1 MCVGDPSVWVLD
13 PLWKKL
19 LQYAVDHDAYMSAP
33 SMSVHC
39 PLLPTNLG
47 LGLSATVARETD
59 APVGGY
65 VVNAS
70 VAAEQVATDLM
81 EVVRQRLA
89 DVLNLRELEGAWR
102 LMM

>member
-1 MCVGDPSVWVLD
+1 MMPTCQ
-13 PLWKKL
+13 L
-19 LQYAVDHDAYMSAP
+19 LPCLFTARY
-33 SMSVHC
+33 C
-39 PLLPTNLG
+39 PLNLG

-70 VAAEQVATDLM
+70 VAAEQVATDHM

-89 DVLNLRELEGAWR
+89 DVLNLPVRRRCGDL
-102 LMM
+102 